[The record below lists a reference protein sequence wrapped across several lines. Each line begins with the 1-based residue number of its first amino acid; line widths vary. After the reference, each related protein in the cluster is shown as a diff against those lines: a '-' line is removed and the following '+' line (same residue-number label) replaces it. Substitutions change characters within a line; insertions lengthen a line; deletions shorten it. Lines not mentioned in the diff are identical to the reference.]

1 MSNSEPVPEPQD
13 TLAVNAPLSR
23 SILIMDDH
31 DIVRFGL
38 SALIGTNHALKI
50 VGEAATMKDGLVGIA
65 QHQPDLVISDM
76 SMSDS
81 RGLDTIRSVVAAQAS
96 RRVLIISMHDE
107 LIYAEQA
114 VAMGAHGYL
123 MKELAQQYALE
134 AVATILNGQIWVSP
148 AVSSLMLNR
157 LSPRDNAQK
166 DAPNVRLSERELEVL
181 DKLSTGMTTKEIAF
195 KLSISA
201 RTVDIHRAGLK
212 KKLGLKSGAE
222 LVSWAAANR

>member
-1 MSNSEPVPEPQD
+1 MSTPDS
-13 TLAVNAPLSR
+13 LASLPPSVTAQARLMR
-23 SILIMDDH
+23 TVFIMDDH

-38 SALIGTNHALKI
+38 GALLSACPTLTII
-50 VGEAATMKDGLVGIA
+50 GEAATVKDGLNGIA
-65 QHQPDLVISDM
+65 EFQPDLVISDM